1 MTLIYSNSTDLA
13 IVLSVYGNI
22 SVFRIFYR
30 IFILVN
36 RWFIRYAMKKFNTII
51 LKYNILC
58 VNKIP
63 RVNKINKLV
72 YSFLPKNIFYTSI

>member
-1 MTLIYSNSTDLA
+1 MTLIYSNSMDLA
-13 IVLSVYGNI
+13 IVLSIYGNI
-22 SVFRIFYR
+22 SVFHIFYH

-36 RWFIRYAMKKFNTII
+36 RWFIRYVMKNFSIII

-63 RVNKINKLV
+63 RGFQQLKC
-72 YSFLPKNIFYTSI
+72 

>member
-1 MTLIYSNSTDLA
+1 MTLIYFNSIDLA
-13 IVLSVYGNI
+13 IVLSIFGNI
-22 SVFRIFYR
+22 SVFHIFYH

-36 RWFIRYAMKKFNTII
+36 QWFIRYVMKFFNTII

-63 RVNKINKLV
+63 HVNKINKLV
-72 YSFLPKNIFYTSI
+72 YSFLPKIYFIL